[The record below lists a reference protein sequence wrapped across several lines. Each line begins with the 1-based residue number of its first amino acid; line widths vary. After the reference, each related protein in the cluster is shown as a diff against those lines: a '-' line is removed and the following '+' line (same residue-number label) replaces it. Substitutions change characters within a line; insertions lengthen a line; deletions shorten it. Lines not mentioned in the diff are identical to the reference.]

1 MFYNKGI
8 STKDDDVPRA
18 QRRARESEARGLYMR
33 KILITILFFVLGL
46 AMPLA
51 SLADFQKNKVA
62 VLDFQLQ
69 GDGFETEDMGRI
81 VAEWFVTALVR
92 TGRFDV
98 VERALLE
105 KIISEHKLSLSGI
118 VDEKTASDMGK
129 LLGVKVIISGSV
141 LKLHDVL
148 EVNARIIDVETG
160 SIIAAENVKSD
171 ASLGLQAMIPP
182 MAQKIAR
189 NFPLQ
194 GYVVK
199 RQEQTL
205 TIDLGRMAGVQ
216 QGMKFIIFKEGE
228 VVKHPRTGE
237 ILDVTQIQT
246 GVLEITDVRDKIAEG
261 MITQETTPDSVEY
274 GQLVKSIMGPL
285 QPMESSFS
293 EGDQW
298 QVNKLSPQEQ
308 DYVRKIRT
316 GHPKEKIWVAQV
328 IIKTRLANTVVLDA
342 MAKELDNNYDK
353 LPRDKHHLSV
363 MIWYVRA
370 LGTGASRQRYRKV
383 LQRVSSEAPNPKLK
397 GYTQQILAKYI

>member
-1 MFYNKGI
+1 MK
-8 STKDDDVPRA
+8 
-18 QRRARESEARGLYMR
+18 
-33 KILITILFFVLGL
+33 KIVITILFLALGL
-46 AMPLA
+46 AMPLTG
-51 SLADFQKNKVA
+51 LADFQKNKVA

-105 KIISEHKLSLSGI
+105 KIIAEHKLSLSGI
-118 VDEKTASDMGK
+118 VDEKTASVMGK

-160 SIIAAENVKSD
+160 SIIAAENVRSD
-171 ASLGLQAMIPP
+171 ASQDLQAMIPQ

-199 RQEQTL
+199 RQDQML
-205 TIDLGRMAGVQ
+205 TIDLGRLAGVQ
-216 QGMKFIIFKEGE
+216 QGMRFIIFKEGE

-237 ILDVTQIQT
+237 VLDVTQIQT
-246 GVLEITDVRDKIAEG
+246 GELEITEVRDKIAEG
-261 MITQETTPDSVEY
+261 IIRDEIAPGSVEY
-274 GQLVKSIMGPL
+274 GQLVKSVMGPL
-285 QPMESSFS
+285 QPLESSFAGG
-293 EGDQW
+293 GDQW
-298 QVNKLSPQEQ
+298 QLKKLTTQEQ
-308 DYVRKIRT
+308 DYVRKMRS
-316 GHPKEKIWVAQV
+316 GHAKEKVWVAQM
-328 IIKTRLANTVVLDA
+328 IIKTRLTNTTVLDV
-342 MAKELDNNYDK
+342 MAKELDTNFDK
-353 LPRDKHHLSV
+353 MPRDKHHFNV

-370 LGTGASRQRYRKV
+370 LGSGPSRHRYRKV
-383 LQRVSSEAPNPKLK
+383 LLRVSTEAPNPKLK
-397 GYTQQILAKYI
+397 VYAQKILAAYI